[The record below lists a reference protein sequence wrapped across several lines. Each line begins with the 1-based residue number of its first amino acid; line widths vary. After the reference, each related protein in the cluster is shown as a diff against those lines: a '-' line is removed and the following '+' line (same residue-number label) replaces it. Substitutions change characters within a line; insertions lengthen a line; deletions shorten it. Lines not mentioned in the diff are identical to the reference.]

1 MKWSHRLIIVVVAIL
16 VIAAGLFSYRT
27 FTASAQPDDAQD
39 LPHFSFPD
47 VAGVERDRSE
57 WDGKI
62 LVVNF
67 WATWCPPCRE
77 EIPEFVKLQ
86 EALGNQ
92 GLQFI
97 GIAIEDAEPV
107 KAFMA
112 EMTFN
117 YPVLIGEGGGMSL
130 SAQLGNTIGII
141 PFTAV
146 IDRSGKVVYAHSGPF
161 AREQVMAIVKPL
173 LAGDS

>member
-1 MKWSHRLIIVVVAIL
+1 MKWSHRLIIVVVAVL
-16 VIAAGLFSYRT
+16 AIAAGLFSYRS
-27 FTASAQPDDAQD
+27 FTAGPQKDSD

-47 VAGVERDRSE
+47 VAGVQHDRSE
-57 WDGKI
+57 WDGKV

-86 EALGNQ
+86 EAMGEQ

-97 GIAIEDAEPV
+97 GIAIEDVEPV
-107 KAFMA
+107 KAFM
-112 EMTFN
+112 EEITFN
-117 YPVLIGEGGGMSL
+117 YPVLIGEEGGMSL
-130 SAQLGNTIGII
+130 SAQLGNSIGIL

-146 IDRSGKVVYAHSGPF
+146 IDRSGQVVHAHSGPF
-161 AREQVMAIVKPL
+161 TREQVMAIVRPL
-173 LAGDS
+173 LAGGS

>member
-1 MKWSHRLIIVVVAIL
+1 MKWSHQLIIAVVAML
-16 VIAAGLFSYRT
+16 AIAAGFFSYRT
-27 FTASAQPDDAQD
+27 FTAGPRDGPD

-47 VAGVERDRSE
+47 VAGVQRDRSE
-57 WDGKI
+57 WDGKT
-62 LVVNF
+62 LVINF

-77 EIPEFVKLQ
+77 EIPEFIKLQ
-86 EALGNQ
+86 EEMGGL

-97 GIAIEDAEPV
+97 GIAIEDTEPV
-107 KAFMA
+107 EAFMA

-117 YPVLIGEGGGMSL
+117 YPVLIGEDDGMSL
-130 SAQLGNTIGII
+130 SAQLGNTIGIL

-146 IDRSGKVVYAHSGPF
+146 IDRSGKVVHAHSGPF
-161 AREQVMAIVKPL
+161 NREQVMAIVKPL

>member
-1 MKWSHRLIIVVVAIL
+1 MIIVVVAML
-16 VIAAGLFSYRT
+16 AIAAGLFSYRI
-27 FTASAQPDDAQD
+27 FTDGPRNGPD
-39 LPHFSFPD
+39 LPDFSFPD
-47 VAGVERDRSE
+47 VAGVQRDRSE
-57 WDGKI
+57 WAGKT
-62 LVVNF
+62 LVINF

-86 EALGNQ
+86 EEMGDQ

-112 EMTFN
+112 EVAFN
-117 YPVLIGEGGGMSL
+117 YPVLIGEHAGMSL
-130 SAQLGNTIGII
+130 SAQLGNTIGIL
-141 PFTAV
+141 PFTVV
-146 IDRSGKVVYAHSGPF
+146 IDRSGKVVQAHSGPF
-161 AREQVMAIVKPL
+161 TREQVLAIVKPL

>member
-1 MKWSHRLIIVVVAIL
+1 MKWSHQLIIVVVAML
-16 VIAAGLFSYRT
+16 AIAAGLLSYRT
-27 FTASAQPDDAQD
+27 FIAGTRNDPD

-47 VAGVERDRSE
+47 VAGIQRDRSE

-86 EALGNQ
+86 EAMGGQ

-107 KAFMA
+107 KAFMKQIS
-112 EMTFN
+112 FN
-117 YPVLIGEGGGMSL
+117 YPVLIGENGGMSL
-130 SAQLGNTIGII
+130 SARLGNTIGIL

-146 IDRSGKVVYAHSGPF
+146 IDRSGKVVHAHSGPF

>member
-1 MKWSHRLIIVVVAIL
+1 MKWSHQLIIVVVAIL
-16 VIAAGLFSYRT
+16 AIAAGLFSYRT
-27 FTASAQPDDAQD
+27 FTAEPQNGPD
-39 LPHFSFPD
+39 LPNFSFLD
-47 VAGVERDRSE
+47 VAGVQRDRSE

-62 LVVNF
+62 LVINF

-86 EALGNQ
+86 EEMGDQ

-112 EMTFN
+112 EITFN
-117 YPVLIGEGGGMSL
+117 YPVLIGEDDGMSL
-130 SAQLGNTIGII
+130 SAQLGNTIGVL

-146 IDRSGKVVYAHSGPF
+146 IDRSGKVVHAHSGPF
-161 AREQVMAIVKPL
+161 TREQVMTIVKPL